1 MLYAFDLY
9 VAEQMMRVRAE
20 EEQRRAEF
28 RTLLRQAGIERQGWL
43 SRPSGWLLCQLGRL
57 LVALGERL
65 KRYGRPESLPLK
77 AQMNGG

>member
-1 MLYAFDLY
+1 MLHAFDLY
-9 VAEQMMRVRAE
+9 VAERMMRVRAE
-20 EEQRRAEF
+20 EEQRRAES
-28 RTLLRQAGIERQGWL
+28 RRLLRQAGLERQGRL

-65 KRYGRPESLPLK
+65 KRYGPAESLPLK